1 METED
6 QNLPSLLHSFNV
18 KISDKET
25 AHINHFSTDLDQE
38 PLDEALYNPKFLYD
52 DEIET
57 KFEWKNVDGGKV
69 DAPEI
74 IKIKKGMVRDF
85 SSTPRCKSTKTKSG
99 RPCQQFVKTDGMQCR
114 WHFEV

>member
-18 KISDKET
+18 QISDEET

-38 PLDEALYNPKFLYD
+38 PLDE
-52 DEIET
+52 IET
-57 KFEWKNVDGGKV
+57 KFEWKSVDGGNV

-74 IKIKKGMVRDF
+74 IKIKKGMIGDF
-85 SSTPRCKSTKTKSG
+85 SSTPRCKSTKTKNG